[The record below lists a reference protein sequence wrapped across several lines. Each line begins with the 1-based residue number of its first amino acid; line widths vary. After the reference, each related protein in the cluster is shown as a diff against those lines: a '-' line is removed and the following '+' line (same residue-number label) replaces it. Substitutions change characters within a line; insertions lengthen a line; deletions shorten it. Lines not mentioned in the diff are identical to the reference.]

1 MIKKV
6 GDTVIAG
13 VAAILILVLTY
24 ALYTVYNTY
33 VMTVIEQQQQ
43 QLLNI
48 SRSVSMSMDLSIS
61 EQLADITILTGTP
74 GFSDSMRKYYQTG
87 ATDGLQEYLLAY
99 MTGQRHELS
108 DVYLID
114 RNCKVIFKH
123 GQYPLHTKID
133 EAKLNF
139 RQLADRGLTG
149 IGSVFEI
156 EPHHFGMTL
165 VNSIYIGDSY
175 MGAVI
180 GIVDLQNIYEQYVAP
195 IDRQGK
201 GYLMVED
208 QTGTIIMNPK
218 QQMIGVN
225 YWQER
230 KGLSDS
236 PAYRAFLELLDR
248 EQEYEEGTALY
259 RTVLQQQNT
268 TGDQDEIAA
277 FSHMNI
283 GDTSWCVLAVMPR
296 RDAMEPVEQN
306 LSRFGFLAMAIFLL
320 LALCTMAIYRL
331 QKKHQ
336 RLEMKAQYLNDLN
349 TTLEELSESR
359 EQIRHYQKLQS
370 IGALAGGIAHEFNN
384 LLTPILGYSEL
395 LLSKLKEKDDS
406 YGDVEQIH
414 EAGLRAKE
422 IVEQLLPYYRKE
434 SDTATYAPVSLD
446 AVLTDAVKMVRIIL
460 PNTVVLQE
468 QLRKTGAMIFGN
480 ATQLNQVLLNLCSNA
495 SQAMERNGGTLTVA
509 NEIIPADRVSHAGGN
524 LRKSECYA
532 RITVADTGCGMSDDV
547 LKRIFEPFFTTKE
560 IGKGTGLGLS
570 VVHNIISGHGG
581 SIQVETTVG
590 AGSVFTLLLP
600 VMDRLTGDFDQ
611 EFPALPPASDARPGM
626 QSILVLDDKK
636 KFLSLLEK
644 GFKKN
649 GWRVTALTDP
659 REAMRRLKEN
669 PDHYDALLLDYK
681 LSGCRGT
688 AFAEQA
694 RLLRFT
700 KPTILMAEM
709 PDEEVFLMKKRKIL
723 DDVIVKPFRFSDLYE
738 RLLRL
743 LE

>member
-1 MIKKV
+1 MIKKI

-13 VAAILILVLTY
+13 VAAVLILVLAY

-33 VMTVIEQQQQ
+33 VTTVIEQQQQ

-48 SRSVSMSMDLSIS
+48 SRSVSTSMDLSIS
-61 EQLADITILTGTP
+61 EQLTDITILTGTP

-87 ATDGLQEYLLAY
+87 DMNGLQEYLLSY
-99 MTGQRHELS
+99 MSGQRHELS

-123 GQYPLHTKID
+123 GQYPFHTKID

-139 RQLADRGLTG
+139 RRLADRGLTG

-165 VNSIYIGDSY
+165 INSIYIGDSY

-180 GIVDLQNIYEQYVAP
+180 GIVDLRNIYEQYVAP
-195 IDRQGK
+195 VDRQGK

-208 QTGTIIMNPK
+208 QAGNIIMHP
-218 QQMIGVN
+218 QSQMIGVN

-230 KGLSDS
+230 KALSGS
-236 PAYRAFLELLDR
+236 PAYRAFLGLLDQ
-248 EQEYEEGTALY
+248 EQACEEGTALY
-259 RTVLQQQNT
+259 RTGPRERST
-268 TGDQDEIAA
+268 SGDQDEIAA
-277 FSHMNI
+277 FSHMNV

-306 LSRFGFLAMAIFLL
+306 LSRFGFLAMAVFLL
-320 LALCTMAIYRL
+320 FALCTTAIYRL

-336 RLEMKAQYLNDLN
+336 KLEMKAQYLKDLN

-370 IGALAGGIAHEFNN
+370 VGALAGGVAHEFNN

-395 LLSKLKEKDDS
+395 LLRRLREKDES

-422 IVEQLLPYYRKE
+422 IVEQLLPFYRRE
-434 SDTATYAPVSLD
+434 NDTTAYAPVSLD
-446 AVLTDAVKMVRIIL
+446 AVLTDAVKMVRVIL
-460 PNTVVLQE
+460 PGTVVLQE
-468 QLRKTGAMIFGN
+468 RLQKTGAMVFGN

-495 SQAMERNGGTLTVA
+495 SQAMEPDGGTLTVA
-509 NEIIPADRVSHAGGN
+509 NEIIPADCVSSADGN
-524 LRKSECYA
+524 LRGSDCYA
-532 RITVADTGCGMSDDV
+532 RVTIADTGCGMSEEV

-581 SIQVETTVG
+581 SIRVKTAVG
-590 AGSVFTLLLP
+590 AGSMFILLLP
-600 VMDRLTGDFDQ
+600 VMDRPAGGFD
-611 EFPALPPASDARPGM
+611 EEPPSLPPVGDKGHGTRSILALCGERKATGLLKKGFERNGWKVDAR
-626 QSILVLDDKK
+626 
-636 KFLSLLEK
+636 
-644 GFKKN
+644 
-649 GWRVTALTDP
+649 TDP
-659 REAMRRLKEN
+659 QEAMRLLKETT
-669 PDHYDALLLDYK
+669 DSYDALIVDDS
-681 LSGCRGT
+681 LSGYRGT

-694 RLLRFT
+694 RLLQFAGPIVLT
-700 KPTILMAEM
+700 AGM
-709 PDEEVFLMKKRKIL
+709 PDREVFLMKKRKIL
-723 DDVIVKPFRFSDLYE
+723 DDVVLKPFDFSDLYE
-738 RLLRL
+738 RILRL